1 MCTQINHI
9 SRHTIAIICLQLVNG
24 HYRGHSSLFVLP
36 SSVQFWIEIW
46 NSECK
51 CNAMLLCHS
60 GVVTHQVTVTIQR
73 RRQGQSGT
81 TTATWMCVKRT
92 RPQVASS
99 PPPPTKRRPPR
110 VPRFLPAL
118 LGTNL
123 CRPAA
128 SFTNQLAHKQTTL
141 LSGSSYPL
149 HLFTVVAT
157 DRWQSNESVPSKI
170 LLGIV
175 QQ

>member
-1 MCTQINHI
+1 M
-9 SRHTIAIICLQLVNG
+9 AIIEVVLHCLYCPV
-24 HYRGHSSLFVLP
+24 LF
-36 SSVQFWIEIW
+36 
-46 NSECK
+46 NSESK
-51 CNAMLLCHS
+51 SEILNANAMQCCSATL
-60 GVVTHQVTVTIQR
+60 VWMVTHQVTVTIQR

-128 SFTNQLAHKQTTL
+128 SFTNQLAHELTTL

-149 HLFTVVAT
+149 HLSTVVAT
-157 DRWQSNESVPSKI
+157 DR
-170 LLGIV
+170 
-175 QQ
+175 

>member
-9 SRHTIAIICLQLVNG
+9 LYKSHHCNHLQLVNG
-24 HYRGHSSLFVLP
+24 HYPIEVILHCLYCPVLF
-36 SSVQFWIEIW
+36 
-46 NSECK
+46 NSESESEILCK

-73 RRQGQSGT
+73 QGQSGT
-81 TTATWMCVKRT
+81 TTATWMRVERT

-118 LGTNL
+118 LGMNL

-128 SFTNQLAHKQTTL
+128 SYTNQLAHKQTTEWQQL
-141 LSGSSYPL
+141 PS
-149 HLFTVVAT
+149 LFF
-157 DRWQSNESVPSKI
+157 
-170 LLGIV
+170 LGPV
-175 QQ
+175 WSAPPKL

>member
-1 MCTQINHI
+1 LQSSAYSWLM
-9 SRHTIAIICLQLVNG
+9 AIIEVILHCLYCPV
-24 HYRGHSSLFVLP
+24 LF
-36 SSVQFWIEIW
+36 
-46 NSECK
+46 NSEPK
-51 CNAMLLCHS
+51 SEILNANAMLLCHS

-73 RRQGQSGT
+73 QGQSGT
-81 TTATWMCVKRT
+81 TTATWMRVERT

-157 DRWQSNESVPSKI
+157 DR
-170 LLGIV
+170 
-175 QQ
+175 